1 MKIYSDTV
9 EEKIK
14 TLPEEPGVYLMKD
27 KDGTVIYVGK
37 ARILKNRVRQYFG
50 SGAQNN
56 SKTRA
61 MVDQIND
68 FEYIITDSEKE
79 ALILECN
86 LIKEYSPHYNILLKD
101 GKHYPYAK
109 IDLKKDFPIIEI
121 VRKVEK
127 DGARYFGPYY
137 ESYSIKETLDTIY
150 KLFPLRSCTREITE
164 GGRKERPCLNYQMGR
179 CFAPCA
185 GLISKEDYRKIVD
198 RVLDFLGGDYSQIE
212 KELKQDMKKASDALE
227 FEKAASFRD
236 KLALLDKVKTRQKA
250 SFPDLNDR
258 DIFSVCEG
266 EKYSVLQAFFVRKG
280 KINGAKRWY
289 LDRNENRQEV
299 MGSFLKQYYMEESF
313 VPKNIYLNAMPEDID
328 VIKEWLQEKAEH
340 KVELILPKRGEF
352 RRLVDMAEKNGSEAL
367 KRKEASEIRDYERT
381 RGAAQRLGE
390 ILGMGYIKR
399 MECYDISNTQG
410 TDSVSSM
417 VVFTDGKPDKKEYRR
432 FKIKT
437 VEGPNDF
444 ASMAETMQR
453 RFLEG
458 FKAED
463 KEHGFGHIPDLI
475 VIDGGKGQLNAS
487 YEILESMGLE
497 HDIMMVGLAKRIEE
511 IFIPGREESIILDK
525 NSPELGLIT
534 YIRDEAHRFAIT
546 FHRSLREKR
555 TISSELDR
563 IKGVGPK
570 RKLALLNAFGDV
582 QAIKEASLEQIAA
595 VKGVDVSMAK
605 KVFTYFSND

>member
-1 MKIYSDTV
+1 M
-9 EEKIK
+9 
-14 TLPEEPGVYLMKD
+14 
-27 KDGTVIYVGK
+27 
-37 ARILKNRVRQYFG
+37 
-50 SGAQNN
+50 
-56 SKTRA
+56 
-61 MVDQIND
+61 
-68 FEYIITDSEKE
+68 
-79 ALILECN
+79 
-86 LIKEYSPHYNILLKD
+86 
-101 GKHYPYAK
+101 
-109 IDLKKDFPIIEI
+109 
-121 VRKVEK
+121 
-127 DGARYFGPYY
+127 
-137 ESYSIKETLDTIY
+137 
-150 KLFPLRSCTREITE
+150 
-164 GGRKERPCLNYQMGR
+164 
-179 CFAPCA
+179 
-185 GLISKEDYRKIVD
+185 
-198 RVLDFLGGDYSQIE
+198 
-212 KELKQDMKKASDALE
+212 
-227 FEKAASFRD
+227 
-236 KLALLDKVKTRQKA
+236 
-250 SFPDLNDR
+250 
-258 DIFSVCEG
+258 
-266 EKYSVLQAFFVRKG
+266 
-280 KINGAKRWY
+280 
-289 LDRNENRQEV
+289 
-299 MGSFLKQYYMEESF
+299 
-313 VPKNIYLNAMPEDID
+313 
-328 VIKEWLQEKAEH
+328 
-340 KVELILPKRGEF
+340 ELILPKRGEF

-595 VKGVDVSMAK
+595 VKGVDVSTAK